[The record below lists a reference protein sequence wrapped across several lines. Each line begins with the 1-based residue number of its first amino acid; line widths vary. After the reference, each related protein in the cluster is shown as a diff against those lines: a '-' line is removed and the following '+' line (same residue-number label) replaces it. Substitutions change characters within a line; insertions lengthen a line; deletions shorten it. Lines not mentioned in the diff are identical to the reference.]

1 MKGASVLVI
10 GSLLVASPVCA
21 AQSILW
27 KSVGGWSVLMDPS
40 TGNGCYVTIA
50 YEKGTTLRL
59 GFDFS
64 RQQRGI
70 YLAFGNGNWK
80 SLEPGKDYPIEIQFD
95 RNPVWNATAQAI
107 DFGGVNF
114 LSVFTTDVNFA
125 EEFSRKLGM
134 RATFNGREV
143 AALALKGSALAVSE
157 MLACQEAVNAAAA
170 AQNAPQPPKDPFG
183 AAPDKRNANDPF
195 EL

>member
-64 RQQRGI
+64 RGASTW
-70 YLAFGNGNWK
+70 L
-80 SLEPGKDYPIEIQFD
+80 SET
-95 RNPVWNATAQAI
+95 AT
-107 DFGGVNF
+107 G
-114 LSVFTTDVNFA
+114 SHW
-125 EEFSRKLGM
+125 SRA
-134 RATFNGREV
+134 RIT
-143 AALALKGSALAVSE
+143 
-157 MLACQEAVNAAAA
+157 
-170 AQNAPQPPKDPFG
+170 
-183 AAPDKRNANDPF
+183 
-195 EL
+195 

>member
-1 MKGASVLVI
+1 MCRTI
-10 GSLLVASPVCA
+10 HSLEECRWLERSDGPLHGQWLLRDDRVRNGYDA
-21 AQSILW
+21 APG
-27 KSVGGWSVLMDPS
+27 V
-40 TGNGCYVTIA
+40 
-50 YEKGTTLRL
+50 R
-59 GFDFS
+59 F
-64 RQQRGI
+64 QQRGI

-170 AQNAPQPPKDPFG
+170 AQNAPQPPKDPFA